1 MIEGFSDAGR
11 VAFEIVRQKL
21 HEHADERNKRRLGR
35 DEGNVLAWAKVR
47 YEAVHPET
55 VDPLEDP
62 AAFAYETAILEA
74 AHEIIAANA
83 KKAAKS

>member
-1 MIEGFSDAGR
+1 MIESFSDAGK

-21 HEHADERNKRRLGR
+21 HEHADERSKRRLGR

-55 VDPLEDP
+55 VDPLADP
-62 AAFAYETAILEA
+62 AAFAYEAAVIEA
-74 AHEIIAANA
+74 AGEIARDA
-83 KKAAKS
+83 KGKS